1 MSAMS
6 VHDNI
11 LAGESYFIV
20 EIKSLKRILD
30 VMGDNMVYCFID
42 EILRGTNTIERIS
55 ASSAVLRN
63 MEGKEALCMAATHD
77 IELTRMLADCY
88 INQHFGETVD
98 EAGIHFDYILKEG
111 PTQTRN
117 AIRLLSQ
124 MGYEPEVITQAQESA
139 RKFETTG
146 SWL

>member
-1 MSAMS
+1 MRAMA
-6 VHDNI
+6 VRDNI

-30 VMGDNMVYCFID
+30 AMGDNMVYCFID

-63 MEGKEALCMAATHD
+63 MVGKEALCMVATHD

-88 INQHFGETVD
+88 INHHFGETVD
-98 EAGIHFDYILKEG
+98 ETGIHFDYILKEG

-124 MGYEPEVITQAQESA
+124 IGYKPEVINQAEENA